1 MHRIWQFRECW
12 RPHSLPSETR
22 PTPARAVLLPPA
34 PKVPGDASDR
44 NSGDNPRGPPREI
57 PAFHGQPQ
65 APPQNQLP
73 HYLAGAGCG
82 AVFGAEKF
90 TFGTS
95 REPSAAAKYALFG
108 LNPAHRAKMLFGNC
122 GTEVL

>member
-22 PTPARAVLLPPA
+22 PTPARAVLPPPA
-34 PKVPGDASDR
+34 PEAPGGVSDR
-44 NSGDNPRGPPREI
+44 NSDSDDRPHQPPTEI
-57 PAFHGQPQ
+57 PASHRQPR

-82 AVFGAEKF
+82 AGFGAEKF

-95 REPSAAAKYALFG
+95 RDPSVAAKYALFG
-108 LNPAHRAKMLFGNC
+108 LNPAHWAKMLLGNC
-122 GTEVL
+122 